1 MHSFENSDVKFTR
14 EIEIP
19 TKMSLLFEL
28 AVLLQFYFH

>member
-1 MHSFENSDVKFTR
+1 MYSFENSDVKFAK

-28 AVLLQFYFH
+28 TALLQFYFH